1 LRKGSKSLGVID
13 LVAWI
18 AVNAKKGL
26 KLPIV
31 LSGDTHHYS
40 RYTGD
45 DGVTQFITSGGGGA
59 FLHPTHQLA
68 PTIDINRESDGFSWL
83 GGRVKTLTLGT
94 DPDPDAG
101 PAPNESLYPTRRD
114 SIAMLAGNFEFV
126 RYNAGFAAL
135 LGVLYWLVGLATQ
148 HLWPDVLYLAPVVL
162 CLGFW
167 RYTRQQEGGGHKVR
181 AVSLANGVIHSVIA
195 ISLALFFLWVNER
208 WLRLQDWPRVD
219 ATLFA
224 AEMIVVGGTIAAA
237 SGSTSTLRR
246 TGGGS
251 TTTTH
256 LAPCGATATA
266 ISCAC
271 KSKATRSRSIRSD
284 WTGHPGG
291 ANGARIPLEPDLRPR
306 LSFRRRR
313 SIRD

>member
-126 RYNAGFAAL
+126 RYNAGSPHCLVCSIGSSAWQRSTCGPTCCILLRSCFASAS
-135 LGVLYWLVGLATQ
+135 G
-148 HLWPDVLYLAPVVL
+148 
-162 CLGFW
+162 
-167 RYTRQQEGGGHKVR
+167 YTRQQEGGGHKVR